1 MSIQT
6 FLDRATFLTVDKRKV
21 SAQTITRSGQVK
33 TAEVAS
39 ANPYRFAFGVTA
51 GYKYSDNRAALEELD
66 SLDITEEEEIDIG
79 ATNTNLSYLTAYQGD
94 SSGIGSCT
102 ITGYSGNSLIL
113 NCTNAGSGTFLFKK
127 GDYIQPSGAY
137 RYPYQV
143 TADVAHTTS
152 NPVTIPI
159 SRPFIEQSG
168 YVVNGATFLV
178 GTNVRWHVK
187 MVNKPSYTILPY
199 DRFSLDNDIEVVEI
213 IT

>member
-51 GYKYSDNRAALEELD
+51 GYTYSENRGALEELD
-66 SLDITEEEEIDIG
+66 SLDITVEENIDIG
-79 ATNTNLSYLTAYQGD
+79 TTNTNLSYLTALQGTL
-94 SSGIGSCT
+94 GGSPT
-102 ITGYSGNSLIL
+102 ITSASGLSIVVN
-113 NCTNAGSGTFLFKK
+113 TGGATGSGTALKK
-127 GDYIQPSGAY
+127 GDFIQPGTGY

-143 TADVAHTTS
+143 TADVTWNASSIT
-152 NPVTIPI
+152 VPI
-159 SRPFIEQSG
+159 HRPFLTQSG
-168 YVVNGATFLV
+168 YTVSGKPLLLGSAVTWN
-178 GTNVRWHVK
+178 VK
-187 MVNKPSYTILPY
+187 MVNKPSYTVLPH
-199 DRFSLDNDIEVVEI
+199 DRFSLDNDVELVEI

>member
-51 GYKYSDNRAALEELD
+51 GYTYSENRGALEDLD
-66 SLDITEEEEIDIG
+66 SLDITVEENIDIG
-79 ATNTNLSYLTAYQGD
+79 TTNTNLSYLTALQGTL
-94 SSGIGSCT
+94 GGSPT
-102 ITGYSGNSLIL
+102 ITSASGLSIVVS
-113 NCTNAGSGTFLFKK
+113 TGGATGSGVALKK
-127 GDYIQPSGAY
+127 GDFIQPGSGY

-143 TADVAHTTS
+143 TADVNWNAS
-152 NPVTIPI
+152 TITVPI
-159 SRPFIEQSG
+159 HRPFITQTG
-168 YVVNGATFLV
+168 YSVSLKPLLLGSAVTWN
-178 GTNVRWHVK
+178 VK
-187 MVNKPSYTILPY
+187 MVNKPSYTVLPH
-199 DRFSLDNDIEVVEI
+199 DRFSLDNDVELVEI

>member
-51 GYKYSDNRAALEELD
+51 GYTYSENRGALEDLD
-66 SLDITEEEEIDIG
+66 SLDITVEENIDIG
-79 ATNTNLSYLTAYQGD
+79 TTNTNLSYLTALQGTL
-94 SSGIGSCT
+94 GGSPT
-102 ITGYSGNSLIL
+102 ITSASGLSIVVS
-113 NCTNAGSGTFLFKK
+113 TGGATGSGVALKK
-127 GDYIQPSGAY
+127 GDFIQPGTGY

-143 TADVAHTTS
+143 TADVNWNAS
-152 NPVTIPI
+152 TITVPI
-159 SRPFIEQSG
+159 HRPFITQTG
-168 YVVNGATFLV
+168 YSVSLKPLLLGSAVTWN
-178 GTNVRWHVK
+178 VK
-187 MVNKPSYTILPY
+187 MVNKPSYTVLPH
-199 DRFSLDNDIEVVEI
+199 DRFSLDNDVELVEI

>member
-51 GYKYSDNRAALEELD
+51 GYTYSENRGSLEDLD
-66 SLDITEEEEIDIG
+66 SLDITVEEQIDIG
-79 ATNTNLSYLTAYQGD
+79 TTNTNLSYLTALQGTL
-94 SSGIGSCT
+94 GGSPT
-102 ITGYSGNSLIL
+102 ITSASGLSIVVS
-113 NCTNAGSGTFLFKK
+113 TGGATGSGVALKK
-127 GDYIQPSGAY
+127 GDFIQPGSGY

-143 TADVAHTTS
+143 TADVNWNAS
-152 NPVTIPI
+152 TITVPI
-159 SRPFIEQSG
+159 HRPFITQTG
-168 YVVNGATFLV
+168 YSVSLKPLLLGSAVTWN
-178 GTNVRWHVK
+178 VK
-187 MVNKPSYTILPY
+187 MVNKPSYTVLPH
-199 DRFSLDNDIEVVEI
+199 DRFSLDNDVELVEI

>member
-51 GYKYSDNRAALEELD
+51 GYTYSENRGALEDLD
-66 SLDITEEEEIDIG
+66 SLDITVEEQIDIG
-79 ATNTNLSYLTAYQGD
+79 TTNTNLSYLTALQGTL
-94 SSGIGSCT
+94 GGSPT
-102 ITGYSGNSLIL
+102 ITSASGLSIVVNTSGA
-113 NCTNAGSGTFLFKK
+113 TGSGTALKK
-127 GDYIQPSGAY
+127 GDFIQPGTGY

-143 TADVAHTTS
+143 TADVTWNASSIT
-152 NPVTIPI
+152 VPI
-159 SRPFIEQSG
+159 HRPFITQSG
-168 YVVNGATFLV
+168 YTVSGKPLLLGSAVTWN
-178 GTNVRWHVK
+178 VK
-187 MVNKPSYTILPY
+187 MVNKPSYTVLPH
-199 DRFSLDNDIEVVEI
+199 DRFSLDNDVELVEI

>member
-51 GYKYSDNRAALEELD
+51 GYTYSENRGALEELD
-66 SLDITEEEEIDIG
+66 SLDITVEENIDIG
-79 ATNTNLSYLTAYQGD
+79 TTNTNLSYLTALQGTL
-94 SSGIGSCT
+94 GGSPT
-102 ITGYSGNSLIL
+102 ITSASGLSIVVNTSGA
-113 NCTNAGSGTFLFKK
+113 TGSGTALKK
-127 GDYIQPSGAY
+127 GDFIQPGTSY

-143 TADVAHTTS
+143 TADVTWNASSIT
-152 NPVTIPI
+152 VPI
-159 SRPFIEQSG
+159 HRPFITQSG
-168 YVVNGATFLV
+168 YTVSGKPLLLGSAVTWN
-178 GTNVRWHVK
+178 VK
-187 MVNKPSYTILPY
+187 MVNKPSYTVLPH
-199 DRFSLDNDIEVVEI
+199 DRFSLDNDVELVEI

>member
-51 GYKYSDNRAALEELD
+51 GYKYSENRGALEELD
-66 SLDITEEEEIDIG
+66 SLDITEEENIDIG
-79 ATNTNLSYLTAYQGD
+79 TTNTNLSYLTALQGTLGG
-94 SSGIGSCT
+94 SPTITSASGLSIVVNTAGATGSGIA
-102 ITGYSGNSLIL
+102 L
-113 NCTNAGSGTFLFKK
+113 KK
-127 GDYIQPSGAY
+127 GDFIQPGTSY

-143 TADVAHTTS
+143 TADVTWNASSIT
-152 NPVTIPI
+152 VPI
-159 SRPFIEQSG
+159 HRPFLTQSG
-168 YVVNGATFLV
+168 YTVSGKPLLLGSAVTWN
-178 GTNVRWHVK
+178 VK
-187 MVNKPSYTILPY
+187 MVNKPSYTVLPH
-199 DRFSLDNDIEVVEI
+199 DRFSLDNDVELVEI

>member
-51 GYKYSDNRAALEELD
+51 GYTYSENRGALEDLD
-66 SLDITEEEEIDIG
+66 SLDITVEEQIDIG
-79 ATNTNLSYLTAYQGD
+79 TTNTNLSYLTALQGTL
-94 SSGIGSCT
+94 GGSPT
-102 ITGYSGNSLIL
+102 ITSASGLSIVVS
-113 NCTNAGSGTFLFKK
+113 TGGATGSGVALKK
-127 GDYIQPSGAY
+127 GDFIQPGSGY

-143 TADVAHTTS
+143 TADVNWNAS
-152 NPVTIPI
+152 TITVPI
-159 SRPFIEQSG
+159 HRPFITQTG
-168 YVVNGATFLV
+168 YSVSLKPLLLGSAVTWN
-178 GTNVRWHVK
+178 VK
-187 MVNKPSYTILPY
+187 MVNKPSYTVLPH
-199 DRFSLDNDIEVVEI
+199 DRFSLDNDVELVEI

>member
-51 GYKYSDNRAALEELD
+51 GYTYSENRGALEDLD
-66 SLDITEEEEIDIG
+66 RLDITVEEQIDIG
-79 ATNTNLSYLTAYQGD
+79 TTNTNLSYLTALQGTLA
-94 SSGIGSCT
+94 GSPT
-102 ITGYSGNSLIL
+102 ITSASGLSIVVS
-113 NCTNAGSGTFLFKK
+113 TGGASGSGVALKK
-127 GDYIQPSGAY
+127 GDFIQPGSGY

-143 TADVAHTTS
+143 TADVNWNAS
-152 NPVTIPI
+152 TITVPI
-159 SRPFIEQSG
+159 HRPFITQTG
-168 YVVNGATFLV
+168 YSVSLKPLLLGSAVTWN
-178 GTNVRWHVK
+178 VK
-187 MVNKPSYTILPY
+187 MVNKPSYTVLPH
-199 DRFSLDNDIEVVEI
+199 DRFSLDNDVELVEI

>member
-51 GYKYSDNRAALEELD
+51 GYTYSENRGALEELD
-66 SLDITEEEEIDIG
+66 SLDITVEENIDIG
-79 ATNTNLSYLTAYQGD
+79 TTNTNLSYLTALQGTL
-94 SSGIGSCT
+94 GGSPT
-102 ITGYSGNSLIL
+102 ITSASGLSIVVS
-113 NCTNAGSGTFLFKK
+113 TGGATGSGVALKK
-127 GDYIQPSGAY
+127 GDFIQPGSGY

-143 TADVAHTTS
+143 TADVNWNAS
-152 NPVTIPI
+152 TITVPI
-159 SRPFIEQSG
+159 HRPFITQTG
-168 YVVNGATFLV
+168 YSVSLKPLLLGSAVTWN
-178 GTNVRWHVK
+178 VK
-187 MVNKPSYTILPY
+187 MVNKPSYTVLPH
-199 DRFSLDNDIEVVEI
+199 DRFSLDNDVELVEI

>member
-51 GYKYSDNRAALEELD
+51 GYTYSENRGALEDLD
-66 SLDITEEEEIDIG
+66 RLDITVEEQIDIG
-79 ATNTNLSYLTAYQGD
+79 TTNTNLSYLTALQGTL
-94 SSGIGSCT
+94 GGSPT
-102 ITGYSGNSLIL
+102 ITSASGLSIVVS
-113 NCTNAGSGTFLFKK
+113 TGGATGSGVALKK
-127 GDYIQPSGAY
+127 GDFIQPGSGY

-143 TADVAHTTS
+143 TADVNWNAS
-152 NPVTIPI
+152 TITVPI
-159 SRPFIEQSG
+159 HRPFITQTG
-168 YVVNGATFLV
+168 YSVSLKPLLLGSAVTWN
-178 GTNVRWHVK
+178 VK
-187 MVNKPSYTILPY
+187 MVNKPSYTVLPH
-199 DRFSLDNDIEVVEI
+199 DRFSLDNDVELVEI